1 MGKVKIK
8 AKMKGGKPSKGT
20 LLASVPVSAKA
31 SGGRD
36 GRMLY
41 KTKVTIALDTKKDQ
55 HGRPRN

>member
-31 SGGRD
+31 SPGRD
-36 GRMLY
+36 GKMLFN
-41 KTKVTIALDTKKDQ
+41 TTVIIALDPKTDQ
-55 HGRPRN
+55 HGNPRK